1 MECLRTRLT
10 SQIKIGLRIFS
21 QFDLSALIKD
31 LSNENAQAQATQ
43 NKEAF
48 AYIWILDF
56 LKFHIQNDFCFDQ
69 QNHHVVYQF
78 FVFYKLKISL

>member
-43 NKEAF
+43 NRRTF
-48 AYIWILDF
+48 AYIWIFDF
-56 LKFHIQNDFCFDQ
+56 LNFRIQMDFCLGK
-69 QNHHVVYQF
+69 QNHHATYQF
-78 FVFYKLKISL
+78 VVFYKVRIS